1 MVNPKFLKPRVNG
14 ISDAL
19 IRKLGVGLENDK
31 TWSLLLESLVE
42 GGSIDEL
49 MVLEGSSLGKIL
61 ACSVMRM
68 NFSLFHRAVSCIE
81 AGGRVYSVMFR
92 LTNVEAFRDAL
103 MEADAVQML
112 MRMIRSH
119 IFSMDWWRVLPS
131 SEREDVFDTS
141 KVSQTPTRFPEC
153 LRRMRTRGIWRE

>member
-1 MVNPKFLKPRVNG
+1 MIHLNEADFFDALKRRVVNPKFLKPRVYG

-42 GGSIDEL
+42 GRSIDEL

-112 MRMIRSH
+112 MRMIGSLSQYH
-119 IFSMDWWRVLPS
+119 KSYRVH
-131 SEREDVFDTS
+131 VFVT
-141 KVSQTPTRFPEC
+141 
-153 LRRMRTRGIWRE
+153 G